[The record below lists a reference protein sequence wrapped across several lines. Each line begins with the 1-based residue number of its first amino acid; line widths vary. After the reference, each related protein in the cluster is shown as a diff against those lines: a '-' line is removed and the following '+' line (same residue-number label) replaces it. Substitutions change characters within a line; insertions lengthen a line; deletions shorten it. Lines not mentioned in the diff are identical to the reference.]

1 MKILITGI
9 DGYIGSVLR
18 RILQARGHNVSGID
32 TGYYQDGKKTISSPN
47 IIREDIRNVSESQIK
62 GFDTVIHLADL
73 SNDPLGMIDEKITR
87 EINFQAAV
95 TFAKKSKNAGVTRYV
110 YSSSCSV
117 YGNHTEYP
125 ADEKSRTAPQT
136 MYARCKLD
144 VEREISTL
152 ADDSFSPVFLRNSTV
167 YGISPQMRFDL
178 VINRLVA
185 DAYLYNSIIIDNGG
199 DQWRPL
205 IHIRDVCRAF
215 ACSAE
220 APKGAIHN
228 EVFNVGARD
237 GNFQI
242 SQIGELIREEFPEC
256 QIEHGKILAADSRSY
271 QVSFEKIHKKLPGFY
286 CEYSARSGIQELHT
300 HFKQS
305 NFTEAYYTKLQHTRV
320 KQIKHLLQSYQLDSH
335 YFWIKSNPTTVIL

>member
-1 MKILITGI
+1 MNIFITGI

-18 RILQARGHNVSGID
+18 RTLQARGHNVAGID
-32 TGYYQDGKKTISSPN
+32 TGYYQDGKSISSSQN
-47 IIREDIRNVSESQIK
+47 IIHDDIRNITESQIQ

-95 TFAKKSKNAGVTRYV
+95 TFAKKSKNAGVSRYI

-117 YGNHTEYP
+117 YGNHTEYR
-125 ADEKSRTAPQT
+125 ADEKSRTTPQT

-144 VEREISTL
+144 VEREISAL

-178 VINRLVA
+178 VINKLAA
-185 DAYLYNSIIIDNGG
+185 DAYLYNSIVIDNGG

-215 ACSAE
+215 ICSTE
-220 APKGAIHN
+220 APKGIVHN
-228 EVFNVGARD
+228 EIFNVGDRN
-237 GNFQI
+237 GNFRI
-242 SQIGELIREEFPEC
+242 SQIGELIREEFTGC
-256 QIEHGKILAADSRSY
+256 QIKQGKILAADSRSY
-271 QVSFEKIHKKLPGFY
+271 QVSFEKIHKKLPGFC
-286 CEYSARSGIQELHT
+286 CEHSVRSGIRELHT
-300 HFKQS
+300 YFKQS
-305 NFTEAYYTKLQHTRV
+305 NFTEAYYAKLQHTRV
-320 KQIKHLLQSYQLDSH
+320 KQIKYLLQSHQLDSH
-335 YFWIKSNPTTVIL
+335 YFWIKSSPATVSL